1 MGQLRGVVLVAALML
16 PGLAS
21 AALVD
26 AVAVTTGTDSRAS
39 THVNMVRLSLQKHW
53 QQRWFTQG
61 NWYLTGYWELGF
73 GYWHG
78 NAGDTGRSHIEAV
91 DFRPVLRLQRQVS
104 SRDATQFYVEGG
116 VGPALLSATHID
128 NLQFSTTFQF
138 GSHIGA
144 GICFGRDHRFDLEYR
159 FMHYSNAD
167 IKKPNDGIS
176 FNVVQLG
183 WVPSGG

>member
-1 MGQLRGVVLVAALML
+1 MGRYRGYVLAAVLTL
-16 PGLAS
+16 PGVAS

-53 QQRWFTQG
+53 QQRWFTHG

-78 NAGDTGRSHIEAV
+78 RTGSTGRSHIEAV
-91 DFRPVLRLQRQVS
+91 DFRPVLRLQRKVS
-104 SRDATQFYVEGG
+104 SRDATQFYVEAG
-116 VGPALLSATHID
+116 VGPALVSATHID
-128 NLQFSTTFQF
+128 NLQFSTAFQF

-144 GICFGRDHRFDLEYR
+144 GIRFGPDHRYDLAYR

-176 FNVVQLG
+176 FSVVQLA
-183 WVPSGG
+183 VRF